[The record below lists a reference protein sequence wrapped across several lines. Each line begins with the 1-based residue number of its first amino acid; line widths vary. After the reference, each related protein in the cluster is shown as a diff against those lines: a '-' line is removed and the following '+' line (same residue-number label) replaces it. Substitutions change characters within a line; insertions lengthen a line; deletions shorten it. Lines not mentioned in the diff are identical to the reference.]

1 MKIKRSTVV
10 LLRKVLM
17 FSLITFSVVFVL
29 YVYFK
34 TPTFTIYSYE
44 LVGVPEMYKDTIVTK
59 LKDVASQ
66 KQYKILP
73 SNRVLSYRSTAIKSA
88 VVDILPN
95 SENVVLRPIGLH
107 TLRITVTQYV
117 PLFKIDEFRGVTKDG
132 VIYTEF
138 KDIHALPTLFI
149 ASSTSKEE
157 VEDGIHS
164 TIIAGIE
171 QDTLINISKLITKI
185 NSVIF
190 TVSKIDID
198 AYGDITLYDE
208 RGISRILFAGTENI
222 DKVWSNLV
230 SAIDTDPLKS
240 KLATNKE
247 KLEYLDARFGNK
259 VFFKFTNDAKT
270 AIIQSHA
277 STTQTTTTSS
287 H

>member
-1 MKIKRSTVV
+1 MKIKRSTLV
-10 LLRKVLM
+10 LLKKVLI
-17 FSLITFSVVFVL
+17 FSLITISIVYLL
-29 YVYFK
+29 YIYFR

-44 LVGVPEMYKDTIVTK
+44 LVGVPEMYKDTLIAR

-73 SNRVLSYRSTAIKSA
+73 SNRVFTYRSTAIKSA
-88 VVDILPN
+88 VVDVLPN
-95 SENVVLRPIGLH
+95 SEKVSLRPVGLH
-107 TLRITVTQYV
+107 TLRITVTSYI
-117 PLFKIDEFRGVTKDG
+117 PLFKIDEFRGVTKEG
-132 VIYTEF
+132 VIYNEF

-149 ASSTSKEE
+149 ASSTSKEV

-164 TIIAGIE
+164 TVITGIE
-171 QDTLINISKLITKI
+171 QNTLTNISKLITKI

-208 RGISRILFAGTENI
+208 RGISKILFAGTENI

-240 KLATNKE
+240 KLTTNKE

-259 VFFKFTNDAKT
+259 VFFKFTNDTKT
-270 AIIQSHA
+270 AIIQSYA
-277 STTQTTTTSS
+277 TTTATTTFS